1 MFFLISTGARLAP
14 IDMSYIPLTTERKH
28 RRKRKTGLSGDEWRR
43 VFGEASKACWAQVE
57 ASGAPNKQ
65 EAFRAC
71 MKEKLAAY
79 RKV

>member
-1 MFFLISTGARLAP
+1 MITMSLAV
-14 IDMSYIPLTTERKH
+14 TTTRKH
-28 RRKRKTGLSGDEWRR
+28 RRHRKTGLPLEEWKKI
-43 VFGEASKACWAQVE
+43 FGNASRECWAQVE

-79 RKV
+79 RKA